1 MREETKE
8 RIEKHL
14 KERKKQQAQ
23 IAKGVIIVVLIL
35 ITILVAR
42 AIIIKINY
50 PQKYSEYVEK
60 YAKENNI
67 EKELI
72 YAMIK
77 AESHFK
83 EEAISNKEAIG
94 LMQILE
100 STAQEVAE
108 ELEIEVTKEEIIKPE
123 TNIALGT
130 KYLSKL
136 IEKYGDTKLAIAAYN
151 AGIGNVDSWIEKEII
166 KKDGSNIE
174 NIPFKE
180 TNNYVRKILR
190 DYEIYKKICK

>member
-1 MREETKE
+1 MSANQ
-8 RIEKHL
+8 
-14 KERKKQQAQ
+14 KQQVQ
-23 IAKGVIIVVLIL
+23 IAKGLITVALIL
-35 ITILVAR
+35 IAVIIARKVIITIS
-42 AIIIKINY
+42 Y

-77 AESHFK
+77 AESHFQQD
-83 EEAISNKEAIG
+83 AISNKEAIG

-100 STAQEVAE
+100 STAQEVAK
-108 ELEIEVTKEEIIKPE
+108 ELEIEITKEEILNPE
-123 TNIALGT
+123 TNIQLGT
-130 KYLSKL
+130 KYLSNL
-136 IEKYGDTKLAIAAYN
+136 IKKYESTELAIAAYN
-151 AGIGNVDSWIEKEII
+151 AGIGNVDSWIEKGTI

-190 DYEIYKKICK
+190 DYEIYKEICQ

>member
-1 MREETKE
+1 MRYN
-8 RIEKHL
+8 
-14 KERKKQQAQ
+14 KKQLVQTIKSIII
-23 IAKGVIIVVLIL
+23 IAIILTV
-35 ITILVAR
+35 ILVAR
-42 AIIIKINY
+42 TIIIKINY

-83 EEAISNKEAIG
+83 QEAISNKEAIG

-100 STAQEVAE
+100 STAQEVAK

-123 TNIALGT
+123 INIALGT

-136 IEKYGDTKLAIAAYN
+136 MEKYGNAKLAIVAYN
-151 AGIGNVDSWIEKEII
+151 AGIGNVDSWIEKGTI

-190 DYEIYKKICK
+190 DYEIYKKICQ